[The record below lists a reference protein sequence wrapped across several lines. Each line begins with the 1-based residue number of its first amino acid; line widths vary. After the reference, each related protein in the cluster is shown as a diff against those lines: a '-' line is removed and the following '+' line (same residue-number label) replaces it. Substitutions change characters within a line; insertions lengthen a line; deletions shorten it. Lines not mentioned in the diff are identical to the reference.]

1 MIKSETGNRSNMQL
15 TTHLLFRLLPLQIIL
30 AMIGSINNIVSG
42 LFATNFVGT
51 DAMAAVGLY
60 TPLSMF
66 VYALSMM
73 FVGGATIMCGKYMGR
88 SEHEKVQNV
97 FSVSNVVAIT
107 IATVFMIFL
116 LVLGVGNLT
125 GFFSNDPAVRPLFN
139 KYLIGQ
145 AIGIAPLLLGN
156 QFAAFLSLE
165 NKASRTTFASVIY
178 IIVNLVLNYIFV
190 GYLHMEAFGLALA
203 SSIGLWVYC
212 IIQGVYFLSPKS
224 EVKFT
229 FGNLSMGD
237 SGQMIKIG
245 FPGAA
250 TYAYQMLRGLI
261 VNKLLT
267 IYIGSAGVSALASSD
282 NLLRIAWALPGGMLA
297 VSRMVMSI
305 SIGEEDRQTLTDV
318 MRNMFKRFIPL
329 MSAVCA
335 IIIVSAVPLT
345 KLYYR
350 DVSDPVFMM
359 TVWGFRLLPVCMPLS
374 VICLHFICYAQ
385 SSGKQVL
392 VHLLSILDGVICVAG
407 FTALLIPVIG
417 MNSVYIANILN
428 GTVTTIVIVI
438 YSMICIKRIPRNM
451 DELMVVPNDFGVSE
465 DERMDISVKKIEDV
479 TAVAASVQSFCKMR
493 GIDEKRSYHAS
504 LFLEEMAGNVV
515 DHGFTKD
522 KKNHSVDIRVV
533 HKNDDLILRIKD
545 DCVPFDPAD
554 RRKILDPGDITKN
567 IGIRMVYKLA
577 NSIEYKNML
586 GLNVL
591 TVRI

>member
-97 FSVSNVVAIT
+97 FSVSNVVSIT